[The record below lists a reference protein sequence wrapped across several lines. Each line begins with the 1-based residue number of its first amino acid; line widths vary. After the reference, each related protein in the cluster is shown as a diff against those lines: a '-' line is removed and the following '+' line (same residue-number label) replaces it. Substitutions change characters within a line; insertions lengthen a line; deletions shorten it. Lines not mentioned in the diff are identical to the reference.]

1 MPCRFDGDAPILS
14 SLDVTMLESSG
25 VGAYKQYKRKAQS
38 GNDDDDDDKR
48 KMMMVTIITKI
59 KLITMKLI
67 IIIEIINFF
76 F

>member
-38 GNDDDDDDKR
+38 GNDDDDDKR

-67 IIIEIINFF
+67 IIIEIIKK
-76 F
+76 